1 MVRLKLGIHHR
12 YYLLPHRLGGDK
24 SEINRFSWRLPDS
37 VHEASEWRMIDFT
50 LDLQALSKLPWQT
63 VTRGCAHLRVVV
75 PELSVGDSGEGVGVR
90 VMLTAGDSISINSI
104 RYSRVTFKH
113 ALHIIY

>member
-1 MVRLKLGIHHR
+1 
-12 YYLLPHRLGGDK
+12 
-24 SEINRFSWRLPDS
+24 LPDY

-90 VMLTAGDSISINSI
+90 VMLTAGDSI
-104 RYSRVTFKH
+104 FQ
-113 ALHIIY
+113 

>member
-1 MVRLKLGIHHR
+1 
-12 YYLLPHRLGGDK
+12 
-24 SEINRFSWRLPDS
+24 
-37 VHEASEWRMIDFT
+37 MIDFT

-90 VMLTAGDSISINSI
+90 VMLTAGDSI
-104 RYSRVTFKH
+104 FQ
-113 ALHIIY
+113 